1 MPDASPS
8 PARPAPAGAPSP
20 DRGPARLRVAILHGA
35 GYAGGEL
42 IGLLLGHP
50 GVEIAA
56 VTSRTLAGQPV
67 WASHARLRGQTEM
80 AYVAPDALGAEF
92 DAAFVCAEHG
102 QGAVAVQSL
111 RAAGFGGLIVDL
123 SADHRLATVE
133 SYESVYGRV
142 HPDPAAL
149 DAAVYGLAEVNG
161 HRLDG
166 ATLVANPGCFAT
178 GLSLA
183 LWPLATAFPRL
194 DASVTALTGAS
205 GSGGRPSPTTHFPS
219 RDGNVRAYKVLAHR
233 HLAEVQEV
241 LGPTATVRFVPASGP
256 WTRGIWG
263 TAHVALP
270 DGVGLADVSDLF
282 ASSYGDRPFVRLSP
296 GALPEL
302 LPCVGT
308 PFIDLGWEAR
318 DGHLVVGFALDN
330 LLKGAASQAVQNL
343 NLALGWPEARG
354 LLPGAADA

>member
-1 MPDASPS
+1 M
-8 PARPAPAGAPSP
+8 
-20 DRGPARLRVAILHGA
+20 LHGA
-35 GYAGGEL
+35 GYAGGKL
-42 IGLLLGHP
+42 IQLLLAHP
-50 GVEIAA
+50 SVEIAA
-56 VTSRTLAGQPV
+56 VTSRSLAGQPV
-67 WASHARLRGQTEM
+67 WASHARLRGQTDLH
-80 AYVAPDALGAEF
+80 YVAPDALGPPF

-102 QGAVAVQSL
+102 QGARAVQTL
-111 RAAGFGGLIVDL
+111 RAAGFDGLAIDL
-123 SADHRLATVE
+123 SADHRLSSADT
-133 SYESVYGRV
+133 YRDVYGIE

-149 DAAVYGLAEVNG
+149 RAAVYGLAEVN
-161 HRLDG
+161 RNELAG
-166 ATLVANPGCFAT
+166 ASLIANPGCFAT

-183 LWPLATAFPRL
+183 LWPLAAAFPQL

-219 RDGNVRAYKVLAHR
+219 RDGNVRAYKVLVHR
-233 HLAEVQEV
+233 HLAEVRET
-241 LGPTATVRFVPASGP
+241 LGSTATVRFVPVSGP

-270 DGVGLADVSDLF
+270 EGVGEADVADLF
-282 ASSYGDRPFVRLSP
+282 ASAYGDRPFVRLSP

-308 PFIDLGWEAR
+308 PFCDLGWEAR

-354 LLPGAADA
+354 LLPGADA